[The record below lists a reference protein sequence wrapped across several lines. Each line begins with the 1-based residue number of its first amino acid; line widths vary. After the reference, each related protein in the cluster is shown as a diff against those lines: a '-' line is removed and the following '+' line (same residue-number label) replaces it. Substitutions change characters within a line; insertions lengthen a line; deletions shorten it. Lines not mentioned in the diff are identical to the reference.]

1 MSNYCIFRFE
11 KQKSKGGITAL
22 LKHSFRENETKN
34 ENSEISNEILKGASS
49 SQDVM
54 KDYNVRLKEILG
66 DKKPRK
72 NAVLGIVTLQTF
84 SPEMSKN
91 IDIDQWKKDNLKF
104 LEDTFGKDNVVS
116 AILHLD
122 KKTPH
127 IIALILPIDKKN
139 KLNCHEVT
147 SRVNL
152 FKYQDSYAEYM
163 KKHGLTRGERGSK
176 TKHQPSQKFHA
187 EHNEKTIWIKK

>member
-1 MSNYCIFRFE
+1 MNNYCIFRLE
-11 KQKSKGGITAL
+11 KHKSKGTMTSL
-22 LKHSFRENETKN
+22 LKHTFREIETKN
-34 ENSEISNEILKGASS
+34 ANDEISNEVLKGGSS

-66 DKKPRK
+66 NKKPRK

-104 LEDTFGKDNVVS
+104 LEDTFDKDNVVS

-122 KKTPH
+122 TKTPH
-127 IIALILPIDKKN
+127 IIALILPIDQKN
-139 KLNCHEVT
+139 KLNCREVT
-147 SRVNL
+147 SRKNL
-152 FKYQDSYAEYM
+152 IKYQDEYAECM
-163 KKHGLTRGERGSK
+163 EKHALKRGERGSK
-176 TKHQPSQKFHA
+176 TKHQSSQKFHA
-187 EHNEKTIWIKK
+187 EYNEKTI

>member
-1 MSNYCIFRFE
+1 MNNYCIFRLE
-11 KQKSKGGITAL
+11 KHKSKGGMTAL

-34 ENSEISNEILKGASS
+34 ENSEILNEILKGASS
-49 SQDVM
+49 PQDVM

-127 IIALILPIDKKN
+127 IIALILPIDQKN
-139 KLNCHEVT
+139 KLNCREVT
-147 SRVNL
+147 SRKNL
-152 FKYQDSYAEYM
+152 IKYQDEYAECM
-163 KKHGLTRGERGSK
+163 EKHALNRGERGSK
-176 TKHQPSQKFHA
+176 IKHTSTSKVSC
-187 EHNEKTIWIKK
+187 WI